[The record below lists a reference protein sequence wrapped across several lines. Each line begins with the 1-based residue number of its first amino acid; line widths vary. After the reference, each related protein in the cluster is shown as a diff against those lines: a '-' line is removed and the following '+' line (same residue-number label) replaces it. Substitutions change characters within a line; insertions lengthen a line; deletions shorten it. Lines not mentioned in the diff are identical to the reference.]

1 MVVSF
6 LLAIYMQVLHPLLGF
21 TPLSTFNQL
30 LIGVGVTTLAWIGV
44 TLVTSPEEEATLI
57 KFYEK
62 IQPGGPGWKKVVT
75 KMPVQNNS
83 TQPEAAW
90 DVPLGIVCM
99 IMGTAAVYSLLFA
112 LGSLLYGDYTRMAWL
127 LGIALLSLWGL
138 FHFWRQMSSRK

>member
-1 MVVSF
+1 M
-6 LLAIYMQVLHPLLGF
+6 
-21 TPLSTFNQL
+21 STFNQL

-62 IQPGGPGWKKVVT
+62 IQPGGPGWKKVVA

-99 IMGTAAVYSLLFA
+99 IMGTAAVYSLLLPWDRCFMVIIPVW
-112 LGSLLYGDYTRMAWL
+112 LGCLELHYCPCGDSFTFGDR
-127 LGIALLSLWGL
+127 
-138 FHFWRQMSSRK
+138 